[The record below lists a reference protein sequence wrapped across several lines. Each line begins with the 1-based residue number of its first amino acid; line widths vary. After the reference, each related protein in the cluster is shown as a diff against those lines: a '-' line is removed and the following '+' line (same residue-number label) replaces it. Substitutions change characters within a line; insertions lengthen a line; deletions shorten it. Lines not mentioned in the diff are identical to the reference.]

1 MTLPRSSRPR
11 PCISDR
17 DRGTTLAE
25 LVVAMAV
32 FGVLATFLAT
42 TVVQTTR
49 LARDAGI
56 RELTAQRASVAL
68 SQVSKDLRTALP
80 VGPPTG
86 TRRAF
91 ITATP
96 AEVVFH
102 SSVDP
107 SPVRERL
114 YVSGGALLRETKIP
128 DDGTSYP
135 DLRYD
140 STDPARTRT
149 RKVVHAGLQDPSVL
163 FTYFLRGTA
172 TPVTTVAS
180 ADLPFVTAVE
190 VRLSVDGDGAGGL
203 KPVVLR
209 STVRPYNR

>member
-1 MTLPRSSRPR
+1 MTLPRPTLLRRCTSGGE
-11 PCISDR
+11 
-17 DRGTTLAE
+17 RGTTLAE
-25 LVVAMAV
+25 LVVALAV

-42 TVVQTTR
+42 TVVQSTR
-49 LARDAGI
+49 LTRDAGI

-68 SQVSKDLRTALP
+68 SQVTRDLRTALR

-86 TRRAF
+86 VQTAF
-91 ITATP
+91 VVASP
-96 AEVVFH
+96 ADVVFY
-102 SSVDP
+102 SSVEP

-114 YVSGGALLRETKIP
+114 RVSGGALLRETKIP
-128 DDGTSYP
+128 DNGTSYP

-140 STDPARTRT
+140 SADPARTRT
-149 RKVVHAGLQDPSVL
+149 RTVVTAGLQSPELL
-163 FTYFLRGTA
+163 FTYFLRGGT

-190 VRLSVDGDGAGGL
+190 VRLSLDGDGAGGL

-209 STVRPYNR
+209 STVHPYNR